1 MPTAEANHVP
11 LTIEQ
16 QVGHAAVRAQVET
29 DNVTRALLAASRSSA
44 DTYARAVWNSRK
56 Q

>member
-1 MPTAEANHVP
+1 MPHAVEM
-11 LTIEQ
+11 
-16 QVGHAAVRAQVET
+16 QVGHTAVRAEVGL
-29 DNVTRALLAASRSSA
+29 DNVTRALLSASKSSA